1 MQEPRDLSVAR
12 DIVVRAF
19 DAARASGKD
28 SWASMT
34 AAVLKN
40 RMLQLTARSF
50 DEHEFGFERFG
61 DLLDH
66 LPDLVDVDRTTM
78 PPTVTFIADRSSLA
92 VPQTEASGRGARI
105 RSDLWH
111 AVVDYASGGPWVW
124 DAAAASARLGS
135 DGDGLD
141 RIPTM
146 TFDEMAEVRRGFVD
160 RCLAAG
166 DRPDAERLKKWA
178 SDGLGNFAVAADV
191 RNEWNG
197 FLKDDVLRRLR
208 AFFQTTGH
216 SMPGDA
222 LQGAA
227 ATSYQRSRSEDDADR
242 LREMVGNVVRSMTTA
257 ELMALPLPAAAVLRS
272 QTRSAK
278 GRR

>member
-12 DIVVRAF
+12 DLVVRAF
-19 DAARASGKD
+19 DAARASGRG

-40 RMLQLTARSF
+40 RMLQLTAHSF
-50 DEHEFGFERFG
+50 DQHEFGFERFG
-61 DLLDH
+61 DFLDN

-78 PPTVTFIADRSSLA
+78 PPTVTFIADRSALA
-92 VPQTEASGRGARI
+92 LPQTEGSGRGARI

-111 AVVDYASGGPWVW
+111 AFVDYASGGPWVW
-124 DAAAASARLGS
+124 DAAAGSARLGT
-135 DGDGLD
+135 DGDGLV

-146 TFDEMAEVRRGFVD
+146 TFDDMAEVRKEFVD
-160 RCLAAG
+160 QCLAAG
-166 DRPDAERLKKWA
+166 NRPDAERLRKWA
-178 SDGLGNFAVAADV
+178 SDGLGNFAIAADV
-191 RNEWNG
+191 RHEWNG
-197 FLKDDVLRRLR
+197 FLKDVVIRRLR
-208 AFFQTTGH
+208 AFFQATGH
-216 SMPGDA
+216 SMPDDA
-222 LQGAA
+222 LQGSVP
-227 ATSYQRSRSEDDADR
+227 TSYQRSRSDDDADR
-242 LREMVGNVVRSMTTA
+242 LREMVGSVVRSMTTA